1 MHATQ
6 PAPSTLVGPDGR
18 VHTGVFDGPLANPDL
33 HRAALRHWGLS
44 MPAAWSRFRLK
55 EWEHTLLVL
64 PGELL
69 LTVAVVEA
77 RYLGSTWVHGVDLRS
92 LAHWEHARQG
102 PTLRRA
108 VGYEQLDG
116 HTWAEARGYRLDLR
130 NHLAR
135 GEHIISMDLAARG
148 SLPAVSGELRIHHDL
163 EAIRP
168 LVVCLPVGP
177 NRGQYS
183 HKVALPMEGEL
194 RVGDR
199 VFRADADTARAVLD
213 VHKAHY
219 PRQTWWN
226 WATGVGRTTCGRDLA
241 FNLTR
246 NLNQREDEI
255 NENGVW
261 IDGALERQ
269 GPARIEHG
277 VDLMVEPWQVGTVDD
292 AVDLVFAPL
301 RERAADLNLGLVQSR
316 FHQPCG
322 RFSGRLSH
330 GGRDFELGEVWGV
343 CEDHRARW

>member
-1 MHATQ
+1 MQATQ
-6 PAPSTLVGPDGR
+6 PAPAALVGPDGR
-18 VHTGVFDGPLANPDL
+18 VQMGVFDGPLSNPDL
-33 HRAALRHWGLS
+33 HRAILRNRGLS

-55 EWEHTLLVL
+55 EWEHTLLIL

-77 RYLGSTWVHGVDLRS
+77 RFLGSTWVHGVDLQS

-102 PTLRRA
+102 PALRRE
-108 VGYEQLDG
+108 VGYNQLEG

-135 GEHIISMDLAARG
+135 QEHLVSLDVAARG
-148 SLPAVSGELRIHHDL
+148 SLPAVRGELHLRHDL
-163 EAIRP
+163 EAIQP
-168 LVVCLPVGP
+168 MVVCLPVGP

-183 HKVALPMEGEL
+183 HKVALPMSGEL
-194 RVGDR
+194 QVGDR
-199 VFRADADTARAVLD
+199 TFQADPATARAVLD

-246 NLNQREDEI
+246 NLNQRDDEL

-261 IDGALERQ
+261 IDGALERL
-269 GPARIEHG
+269 GPAHISHG
-277 VDLMVEPWQVGTVDD
+277 ADLMADPWQVGTADGV
-292 AVDLVFAPL
+292 VELSFAPL
-301 RERAADLNLGLVQSR
+301 RERFADLNLGLVQSR

-322 RFSGRLSH
+322 RFTGRLRH
-330 GGRDFELGEVWGV
+330 QGQEYELAEVWGV
-343 CEDHRARW
+343 CEDHHARW